1 MVLRSELLIKLLDA
15 VQDNLIYLKLVFDLD
30 KHHTVLGDEETC
42 EKLRQA
48 LERLVDFQ
56 LNLLILDEYKN
67 WKFEAHR
74 LRVFTR
80 IFSRLRNSEP
90 DFSRWGGLLGTDIII
105 TSDIDDRT
113 IESPGAAR
121 LRPSIAATQVKSL
134 LALAESCSKENALL
148 GPPPPDMK
156 ALRRKLQA
164 LTASIELKEKQ
175 NGANFANDK
184 KREGHNLAN
193 RSVLEIQDDTPI
205 SRVGYNVSMGFLRKE
220 PRTTLVLAANHTRNS
235 FLGLLVALQ
244 LNACDTIMFVLS
256 FSRRFQEKSP
266 ARPPGICNGPTREG
280 DRDNMR
286 QIHISTLP
294 MDDTQEGCRWL

>member
-1 MVLRSELLIKLLDA
+1 MVLHGELLIKLLDA

-42 EKLRQA
+42 EKLRQE

-56 LNLLILDEYKN
+56 LNLLILDGYKN

-205 SRVGYNVSMGFLRKE
+205 SRVGYNFPWTASRIAAQCLRHDYVCAIVLEEVSGE
-220 PRTTLVLAANHTRNS
+220 ITGATTWNLQRPHSGRRQGSYATDSYIDLTYGRHAGGMSLAMS
-235 FLGLLVALQ
+235 
-244 LNACDTIMFVLS
+244 
-256 FSRRFQEKSP
+256 
-266 ARPPGICNGPTREG
+266 
-280 DRDNMR
+280 
-286 QIHISTLP
+286 QIYPH
-294 MDDTQEGCRWL
+294 EE